1 MSTMTTLWGGRFSGR
16 PDDLMRRFGDSI
28 QFDIRLWECD
38 VAASVAYA
46 KALAGAGVISQAQRD
61 DLLAGLEQVR
71 CEFADDRFVVQPD
84 DEDIHTAVER
94 RLADVVGEVAG
105 TLHTGRSRNDQVA
118 TDTRLYL
125 RGQIGQ
131 LEGHLVRLQRAL
143 VDRAKSHTRLVMPGY
158 THLQPAQPVRFSHW
172 LLSFFW
178 MFQRDR
184 DRLADLTRR
193 VNVLP
198 LGSGALSGN
207 PMGIDQAYLARE
219 LGFDGIAPN
228 SMDAVSDRDYLVEF
242 LSWASLTQIHLS
254 RLAEDL
260 ILYSS
265 REFGFVEIS
274 DAYATGSSLMPQ
286 KKNADSLELV
296 RGKTGRVVGDLTGM
310 LMVLKGLPT
319 AYDKD
324 LQEDKEC
331 MFDAIDTMA
340 MTLPIAAGVI
350 ETLTVHG
357 DRMQAALADEMLATE
372 LADYLVIKGVPF
384 RQAHHLVGRVV
395 AKALEQGKSL
405 RALPLSHYRAT
416 SELFAPD
423 LTEWLDFERAVER
436 RNSVG
441 GTALESVTAQLAE
454 AERLLK
460 QSPPA

>member
-143 VDRAKSHTRLVMPGY
+143 VDRAKSHARLVMPGY

-274 DAYATGSSLMPQ
+274 DAY
-286 KKNADSLELV
+286 
-296 RGKTGRVVGDLTGM
+296 
-310 LMVLKGLPT
+310 
-319 AYDKD
+319 
-324 LQEDKEC
+324 DKEC

-395 AKALEQGKSL
+395 LKALEQGESL
-405 RALPLSHYRAT
+405 RALPLSHYRAI
-416 SELFAPD
+416 SELFASD

-441 GTALESVTAQLAE
+441 GTALESVTAQLVE

>member
-184 DRLADLTRR
+184 DRLADLAGR

-324 LQEDKEC
+324 L
-331 MFDAIDTMA
+331 
-340 MTLPIAAGVI
+340 
-350 ETLTVHG
+350 
-357 DRMQAALADEMLATE
+357 
-372 LADYLVIKGVPF
+372 
-384 RQAHHLVGRVV
+384 
-395 AKALEQGKSL
+395 
-405 RALPLSHYRAT
+405 YRT
-416 SELFAPD
+416 
-423 LTEWLDFERAVER
+423 
-436 RNSVG
+436 G
-441 GTALESVTAQLAE
+441 
-454 AERLLK
+454 
-460 QSPPA
+460 